1 MTQTSTFNRGP
12 AENLADKATDKVDQV
27 FSRVEQ
33 TARSISDQGREAS
46 EQVGQ
51 VADNLKTAIDKS
63 AKEQPMATL
72 AVAIAAG
79 FVLGALWK
87 S

>member
-1 MTQTSTFNRGP
+1 MTQTSTINRGP
-12 AENLADKATDKVDQV
+12 AENLADKATEKVDQV

-33 TARSISDQGREAS
+33 TARSLSEQSREAG

-51 VADNLKTAIDKS
+51 VADNIRSAIDKS

-72 AVAIAAG
+72 AVAVAAG